1 MTPSNHTSNPD
12 RGTPQS
18 GSPPYC
24 VSEAYL
30 DPRFVLPA
38 LVFGTLIV
46 ALFVYLSYEWY
57 WIAIAIV
64 GAVAVACPLQWKA
77 FVETDDKRVREEGR
91 LFGRKVLA
99 KRLIALGDFEAVV
112 VRHCKTTDDEDWT
125 VGLKHRSG
133 RNIWIRRYL
142 RNDPKHVAP
151 NHAADAFA
159 AALSAKTNLNIQ
171 DYSPQKP
178 KQWLCFLFG
187 R

>member
-12 RGTPQS
+12 RGTPQP

-46 ALFVYLSYEWY
+46 ALFVYLSYAWY
-57 WIAIAIV
+57 WIAIAIM
-64 GAVAVACPLQWKA
+64 GAVALACPLQWRA
-77 FVETDDKRVREEGR
+77 FVEADDKRVREEGR
-91 LFGRKVLA
+91 LFGGKLLA
-99 KRLIALGDFEAVV
+99 KRLVPLSDFEAVV

-125 VGLKHRSG
+125 VGLQHGSG

-142 RNDPKHVAP
+142 WNDPKQVAP
-151 NHAADAFA
+151 SHAADAFA
-159 AALSAKTNLNIQ
+159 AALSDKTTLKIQ

-178 KQWLCFLFG
+178 RQWLRFLFG